1 MTRVFEPKVATLEIR
16 LRMARP
22 RSEDK
27 RIALLEAATEEV
39 ATHGLGAPTVRI
51 AKLAGV
57 AEGTLFRYFP
67 TKDDLLNELYL
78 HIKQKMCDALAK
90 KYVADAPLRY
100 RAQALWDGY
109 IDWGLANPEANK
121 AVNQLTASGVVTQ
134 DTRDKGIAL
143 FPETGIATGFAA
155 NAAFV
160 NLPAAFADALFLALA
175 STTMEFAA
183 RDSQNAETYK
193 ASGFLALWSM
203 YGNP

>member
-1 MTRVFEPKVATLEIR
+1 
-16 LRMARP
+16 MARP

-27 RIALLEAATEEV
+27 RVALLEAATEAV
-39 ATHGLGAPTVRI
+39 AAHGLGAPTARI
-51 AKLAGV
+51 AKAAGV

-78 HIKQKMCDALAK
+78 HIKQKTSVAVAR

-109 IDWGLANPEANK
+109 IDWGLANPQASQ
-121 AVNQLTASGVVTQ
+121 ALNQLTASGVVTQ
-134 DTRDKGIAL
+134 ATREQCLAE
-143 FPETGIATGFAA
+143 FPEPGIATGLSTS
-155 NAAFV
+155 AAFV
-160 NLPAAFADALFLALA
+160 HLPAAFADALFLALA

-183 RDSQNAETYK
+183 RDPQNAETYK
-193 ASGFLALWSM
+193 ASGFVALWSM